1 MMMTYTTNG
10 FARATLPSI
19 YRAAVALL
27 MASVTLSPMAP
38 MARAESGSSSSKKAE
53 NAQLRK
59 DAETLLKGNRSVL
72 GKVLAVASDQI
83 KVDIGEVQPR
93 FLPLAQAKQKGFPE
107 IKEGEELIIVLN
119 AENLLVDYHP
129 LDGET
134 SAHTIIRG
142 EVAQNLTIG
151 HDTVVIRSGGKE
163 QSYVI
168 RSQARSKLAAIPV
181 GTPAVFLIDE
191 TNQIADASFTSVE
204 SVKDAH
210 RQPVPKPPIKGA
222 HRQVSGTI
230 ATALD
235 GNTIALRS
243 PNGPEAKF
251 EVRQTVQEKLAKLQ
265 KGDSVILLVDTEN
278 KVIDIAIPPTAQ

>member
-1 MMMTYTTNG
+1 MMTYTTNG
-10 FARATLPSI
+10 FARATSPSI
-19 YRAAVALL
+19 YRATVALL
-27 MASVTLSPMAP
+27 MASVTLSSMAP
-38 MARAESGSSSSKKAE
+38 MARAESGSSSSEKAE

-93 FLPLAQAKQKGFPE
+93 FLPLAQAKQKGFGE
-107 IKEGEELIIVLN
+107 IKEGEDLIIVLN
-119 AENLLVDYHP
+119 AENLLVDCHP

-168 RSQARSKLAAIPV
+168 RSQARSKLAAIPI

-235 GNTIALRS
+235 GNTIALSS
-243 PNGPEAKF
+243 PNGRETKF
-251 EVRQTVQEKLAKLQ
+251 EVRQTVHEKLAKLQ